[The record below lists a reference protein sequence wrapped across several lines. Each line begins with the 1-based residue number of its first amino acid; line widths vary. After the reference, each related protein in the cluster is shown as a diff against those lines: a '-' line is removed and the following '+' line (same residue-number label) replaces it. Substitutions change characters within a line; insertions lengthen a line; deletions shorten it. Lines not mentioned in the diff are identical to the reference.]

1 MKLKFLALAMLI
13 GSSLSAAII
22 YVPSSG
28 SLVASIY
35 TDFATFALYDVR
47 GASSGLTNG
56 TTPTFILDSTNG
68 TDPNFATLPFGNL
81 ALTAISVDMQNF
93 VTLNL
98 SAVNP
103 VINGTVL
110 TMAGTG
116 VIVQDNNGGLTALVG
131 PFTADFV
138 FSNSF
143 AFGGGSILRYEL
155 SALNNSA
162 SAGVPE
168 PATFLLIG
176 GFLPVLAVL
185 RRRKSL

>member
-1 MKLKFLALAMLI
+1 MLI
-13 GSSLSAAII
+13 SSSLSAATI

-28 SLVASIY
+28 SLVASIF
-35 TDFATFALYDVR
+35 TDFASFAEYDVR

-68 TDPNFATLPFGNL
+68 TDPNFISLPFGNL
-81 ALTAISVDMQNF
+81 TLTGISIDLLNF
-93 VTLNL
+93 VTLNI

-103 VINGTVL
+103 VVNGSVL
-110 TMAGTG
+110 TLEGTG
-116 VIVQDNNGGLTALVG
+116 VIVQDTNGGLAALFG

-138 FSNSF
+138 FVNSF
-143 AFGGGSILRYEL
+143 AFGNGSILQYEL
-155 SALNNSA
+155 SAFNNSA
-162 SAGVPE
+162 STVIPE

-176 GFLPVLAVL
+176 GLLPVLAVL